1 MRWRTGASILIFSF
15 AIENIKAAFIIPI
28 IKASTRTVVTG
39 LVINIYQEKNMNV
52 Y

>member
-1 MRWRTGASILIFSF
+1 MSILMFSLEI
-15 AIENIKAAFIIPI
+15 ANIRTAFIIPI

-39 LVINIYQEKNMNV
+39 RVINIYQEKNMDV